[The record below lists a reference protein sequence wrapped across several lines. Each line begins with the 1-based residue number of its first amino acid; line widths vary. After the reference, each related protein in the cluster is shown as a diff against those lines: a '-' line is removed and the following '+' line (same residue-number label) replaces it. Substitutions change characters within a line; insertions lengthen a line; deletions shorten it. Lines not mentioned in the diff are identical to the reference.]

1 VEQFILFFGFP
12 VIGTISLRIW
22 VGTLQ
27 VFQVILFFF
36 VDKKNQLM
44 SSRRFLLSMSYLKIV
59 HLIQSKIYTN
69 KLTHEWW
76 IWVSSLQPK
85 PYIYTCY
92 IKFVTPNSYNYYHS
106 QQPLPYNITHS
117 NKITN

>member
-1 VEQFILFFGFP
+1 MLSRFLVIIVEQFILFFGFP

-69 KLTHEWW
+69 KLTHE
-76 IWVSSLQPK
+76 
-85 PYIYTCY
+85 
-92 IKFVTPNSYNYYHS
+92 
-106 QQPLPYNITHS
+106 
-117 NKITN
+117 